1 MQPQDGATRRCL
13 AHLSNPHF
21 PRGTTMPTTAKT
33 DAIKMLMQ
41 DHKAVKALFDDY
53 EKLVKK
59 EADAAEKQ
67 ELANR
72 ICSMLTVHATLE
84 EELFYPLA
92 REALADDAEL
102 IDEAAVEHATAKDL
116 IAQIEAASPDEALYD
131 AKVTVLG
138 EYIQHHVKE
147 EEGEIFPKI
156 KKSDLDLGLLGG
168 EMARRKEQLMAEAT
182 S

>member
-1 MQPQDGATRRCL
+1 MPATE
-13 AHLSNPHF
+13 
-21 PRGTTMPTTAKT
+21 KI
-33 DAIKMLMQ
+33 DAIKLLTE
-41 DHKAVKALFDDY
+41 DHKQVKKLFDEY
-53 EKLVKK
+53 KKLCEG
-59 EADAAEKQ
+59 EAPADERQA
-67 ELANR
+67 LAGQ

-92 REALADDAEL
+92 REALGEEADL
-102 IDEAAVEHATAKDL
+102 IDEATVEHASAKEL
-116 IAQIEAASPDEALYD
+116 IAQIESATPDEPLYD

-156 KKSDLDLGLLGG
+156 RKTELDLALLGT
-168 EMARRKEQLMAEAT
+168 EMAQRKQALTDAMA